1 MNDRPRS
8 YAQMAATR
16 RGVARIPII
25 VFAFALSAL
34 FSSPVSAQTRPTDE
48 HPMVRRQ
55 VLESSTAQDG
65 SRKRPVA
72 PKAPPSEGPA
82 KQAWYVVEKAS
93 ADFGL
98 VNPGQTAVIDGAL
111 LIRVFSENDWILR
124 LAPRVASVSSGSVT
138 ERISS
143 SRLALKTGAAGWQVL
158 RDGVP
163 SVVARGKATSGAG
176 ELVILDLKLALED
189 RDPVGYFGA
198 ELELSLDAR

>member
-1 MNDRPRS
+1 MNDRPRN
-8 YAQMAATR
+8 YAKMAATR
-16 RGVARIPII
+16 RGVAGIPVV
-25 VFAFALSAL
+25 VFAVALSAL
-34 FSSPVSAQTRPTDE
+34 FSSPASAQRRPTNE
-48 HPMVRRQ
+48 HPLVQRQ
-55 VLESSTAQDG
+55 VLESSAAQDD
-65 SRKRPVA
+65 SRRRPA
-72 PKAPPSEGPA
+72 PPKAPPSERPA
-82 KQAWYVVEKAS
+82 KHSWYVVEKAS

-111 LIRVFSENDWILR
+111 LIRVFSEDAWILR

-143 SRLALKTGAAGWQVL
+143 SRLALKTGAAGWQSL

>member
-1 MNDRPRS
+1 MNDRPRND
-8 YAQMAATR
+8 AKMAAIPG
-16 RGVARIPII
+16 GVAGIPVV
-25 VFAFALSAL
+25 VFAFALSGL
-34 FSSPVSAQTRPTDE
+34 FSSPASAQTRPTNE
-48 HPMVRRQ
+48 HPLVQRQ
-55 VLESSTAQDG
+55 VLESSP
-65 SRKRPVA
+65 SRDDSRRRPTA
-72 PKAPPSEGPA
+72 PKAPPSEAPA
-82 KQAWYVVEKAS
+82 KQSWYVVEKAS

-98 VNPGQTAVIDGAL
+98 VSPGQTAVIDGAL
-111 LIRVFSENDWILR
+111 LIRVFSEDAWILR

-176 ELVILDLKLALED
+176 ELVILDLKLALEN

-198 ELELSLDAR
+198 ELELRLDPR

>member
-1 MNDRPRS
+1 MNDRPRN
-8 YAQMAATR
+8 YARMAATR
-16 RGVARIPII
+16 RGVAGISLV
-25 VFAFALSAL
+25 VFACAFPAL
-34 FSSPVSAQTRPTDE
+34 FSSSASAQTRPTNE
-48 HPMVRRQ
+48 HPLIQRQILERSATQDDSRR
-55 VLESSTAQDG
+55 
-65 SRKRPVA
+65 RPTA
-72 PKAPPSEGPA
+72 PKAPPAEGPA
-82 KQAWYVVEKAS
+82 KQSWYVVEKAS

-98 VNPGQTAVIDGAL
+98 VNPGETAVIDGAL
-111 LIRVFSENDWILR
+111 LIRVFSEDAWILR

-143 SRLALKTGAAGWQVL
+143 SRLALKAGAAGWQSL

-176 ELVILDLKLALED
+176 ELVILDLKLALEN